1 MIFTKKQEH
10 TLISIAEWSIHDYL
24 TTGKRRKLPEKFEI
38 DPLLK
43 SKRGVF
49 VTVYVNRDLRGC
61 IGTFSESEP
70 LYKNVHQMALQAALE
85 DNRFKPVAAD
95 ELGDM
100 EIEISVLT
108 PRVRIEGP
116 EEIEIG
122 KHGVYLIHGIRRATL
137 LPQVAVQQNYTP
149 VEFLE
154 CCAKNKLGMSRNSW
168 KEADLYVYEA
178 IVIR

>member
-24 TTGKRRKLPEKFEI
+24 STGKRKKLPEKFVI
-38 DPLLK
+38 DPPLR

-49 VTVYVNRDLRGC
+49 VSVYVKRDLRGC

-70 LYKNVHQMALQAALE
+70 LYKNVHQMALQSALE
-85 DNRFKPVAAD
+85 DKRFKPIKAN
-95 ELGDM
+95 ELGDLKV
-100 EIEISVLT
+100 EISVLT
-108 PRVRIEGP
+108 PRVKIEGP

-122 KHGVYLIHGIRRATL
+122 KHGVYLIHGIHRATL
-137 LPQVAVQQNYTP
+137 LPQVAVQHSFTP

-168 KEADLYVYEA
+168 KEAELYVYEA